1 MSEAVHDVAEAD
13 RRRFLAVRAAVRPDP
28 DGVAQLY
35 ARVREATGPVHAAT
49 LEAIERHVAARAAQ
63 PSS

>member
-1 MSEAVHDVAEAD
+1 MSGPVHDVSEAD

-28 DGVAQLY
+28 DGVTQMY
-35 ARVREATGPVHAAT
+35 ERVREATGPVHAAT

>member
-1 MSEAVHDVAEAD
+1 MDGSVHEVSDAD

-28 DGVAQLY
+28 DGVAQMY
-35 ARVREATGPVHAAT
+35 VRVREATGPVHVAT